1 MAGNGEF
8 TQATLSRTQINLKLI
23 PGVDGRA
30 EVCQLVAINLTDIVV
45 KGSWIGSGRLHLV
58 PHVNAPVADFPV
70 RRVVG
75 AHHFL
80 ADLTTSRTMRWRKPR
95 NDSRRH
101 IAVTEMSFYGPFPG
115 ALTCISEH
123 FGFVASCRFNS

>member
-1 MAGNGEF
+1 MGYKHEAMAGNGDLTREAPSKA
-8 TQATLSRTQINLKLI
+8 QVNLKLI

-45 KGSWIGSGRLHLV
+45 KGSWIEPGRLHLV

-70 RRVVG
+70 RHVLG

-80 ADLTTSRTMRWRKPR
+80 ADLTLP
-95 NDSRRH
+95 
-101 IAVTEMSFYGPFPG
+101 YGRVVYDYNKQSDDM
-115 ALTCISEH
+115 AE
-123 FGFVASCRFNS
+123 AAE